1 MKFDYDPHKSAH
13 NKAKHGINFEEAAL
27 VWNDEN
33 LSIVP
38 MRSDTEP
45 RFAAI
50 GMVNNKIW
58 TVIFTPRGDKIR
70 IISCRRARLREVTHY
85 EQS

>member
-1 MKFDYDPHKSAH
+1 MEFDYDPQKSAA
-13 NKAKHGINFEEAAL
+13 NKAKHGIDFEEAAL

-50 GMVNNKIW
+50 GMVNNTIR
-58 TVIFTPRGDKIR
+58 TVIFTPRGDTIR
-70 IISCRRARLREVTHY
+70 IISARRARAREVAHY
-85 EQS
+85 EQG